1 VEDLEKVKDEF
12 PGFAQELKDG
22 KVYILDFSVL
32 EEFREEVNVDFG
44 TVSNLYFFCLLLR
57 FSFALDAG

>member
-1 VEDLEKVKDEF
+1 MQVEDLEKVKEEF

-32 EEFREEVNVDFG
+32 EEFRKEVNNDYG
-44 TVSNLYFFCLLLR
+44 TVSDLALFCCLLSL
-57 FSFALDAG
+57 F